1 MPPWVNDV
9 SADSHA
15 SSVGFALTLPARAAL
30 QHGAGQAVRMRI
42 VSVLMIGGVGRG
54 RGRDPPARA
63 RAKCESMWS
72 PRTKFFLHYTSRMF
86 RDLPIRARELK
97 ATPEMLER
105 IYDAARLG
113 LRGES
118 LALAAGMLPAEL
130 ARLKI
135 MDPIAEVAE
144 MKGRADS
151 EMEMSRVVFDA
162 AQAGDSKAALEFLRH
177 RHDWVAKTNVQV
189 DVNTQISVVAALEA
203 ANGRLQRGLAV
214 EVEDAVE
221 VEPRP
226 VEIPLAREALGEA
239 V

>member
-1 MPPWVNDV
+1 MRSP
-9 SADSHA
+9 
-15 SSVGFALTLPARAAL
+15 RAEFFF
-30 QHGAGQAVRMRI
+30 
-42 VSVLMIGGVGRG
+42 
-54 RGRDPPARA
+54 
-63 RAKCESMWS
+63 RAKSAIIDA
-72 PRTKFFLHYTSRMF
+72 MF
-86 RDLPIRARELK
+86 RDLPVRARELK

-162 AQAGDSKAALEFLRH
+162 AQAGDSKAALEFLKH
-177 RHDWVAKTNVQV
+177 RHDWVATQKVEVQGSA
-189 DVNTQISVVAALEA
+189 QISITVALEEAQKRVERIA
-203 ANGRLQRGLAV
+203 A
-214 EVEDAVE
+214 EDAVVIE
-221 VEPRP
+221 SRSPAVL
-226 VEIPLAREALGEA
+226 PLARETLGDA

>member
-1 MPPWVNDV
+1 
-9 SADSHA
+9 
-15 SSVGFALTLPARAAL
+15 
-30 QHGAGQAVRMRI
+30 
-42 VSVLMIGGVGRG
+42 
-54 RGRDPPARA
+54 
-63 RAKCESMWS
+63 
-72 PRTKFFLHYTSRMF
+72 MF

-177 RHDWVAKTNVQV
+177 RHSWVAQHNVQV

-221 VEPRP
+221 VTGSGRAGKIDAPPVAPAVGIAPAALPAKERVYAERP
-226 VEIPLAREALGEA
+226 DER
-239 V
+239 

>member
-1 MPPWVNDV
+1 
-9 SADSHA
+9 
-15 SSVGFALTLPARAAL
+15 
-30 QHGAGQAVRMRI
+30 
-42 VSVLMIGGVGRG
+42 
-54 RGRDPPARA
+54 
-63 RAKCESMWS
+63 
-72 PRTKFFLHYTSRMF
+72 
-86 RDLPIRARELK
+86 
-97 ATPEMLER
+97 
-105 IYDAARLG
+105 
-113 LRGES
+113 
-118 LALAAGMLPAEL
+118 MLPVEL

-135 MDPIAEVAE
+135 MDPIADVAE

-221 VEPRP
+221 VTRN
-226 VEIPLAREALGEA
+226 IPLARETLKDA